1 MISIVLKGVHHA
13 ASLLNSVTEN
23 HVFLAVQL
31 PDQSEATDPSKF
43 FIILCNGTDN
53 FARITDSYGVARDI
67 FHNNAA
73 AANYHIASNVYSW
86 HHLYACTDP
95 DIISNSYRIC
105 IFQALIAALIIDG
118 VPRCMEA
125 TVRCDKD
132 IVAKGHLSAIE
143 DDKVMV

>member
-1 MISIVLKGVHHA
+1 MFSSLFNYPISQK
-13 ASLLNSVTEN
+13 
-23 HVFLAVQL
+23 L
-31 PDQSEATDPSKF
+31 PIPVSF

-132 IVAKGHLSAIE
+132 IGAKGHLSVANLRIRYS
-143 DDKVMV
+143 

>member
-1 MISIVLKGVHHA
+1 MFSSLFNYPISQK
-13 ASLLNSVTEN
+13 
-23 HVFLAVQL
+23 LAIPV
-31 PDQSEATDPSKF
+31 SF

-105 IFQALIAALIIDG
+105 ILVIHLCVVLNLNITTQKCYKYFLTS
-118 VPRCMEA
+118 P
-125 TVRCDKD
+125 CDW
-132 IVAKGHLSAIE
+132 
-143 DDKVMV
+143 